1 LKRPSE
7 HKRNNIELEDE
18 RGQKIMTQSV
28 LEKVGVEIDEAACK
42 ASRAATAVADAL
54 EDGGGAVRR
63 VTKQGSN
70 AAEEL
75 LHDTRKRVQQHP
87 LKTVAATLA
96 AGIGAG
102 AAISWMMRRKPCCN
116 SADAQEKTQ

>member
-1 LKRPSE
+1 LE
-7 HKRNNIELEDE
+7 HKRNNIELGDE
-18 RGQKIMTQSV
+18 RGQKIMTPSV

-63 VTKQGSN
+63 VTKQGSH
-70 AAEEL
+70 AATEL
-75 LHDTRKRVQQHP
+75 LQDTRKQVQQHP
-87 LKTVAATLA
+87 IKTVAATLA

-102 AAISWMMRRKPCCN
+102 AAIAWMMRRKPCCN
-116 SADAQEKTQ
+116 SADAHEKAQ